1 MTRTI
6 LARYEHGALHPLE
19 PVEVP
24 EGATVEVTIV
34 TEGWKRRLETLLGRT
49 RARTGDL
56 PPDEIEAEITQAA
69 AEVKAERLGS
79 A

>member
-6 LARYEHGALHPLE
+6 LARYEHGALRLLE

-34 TEGWKRRLETLLGRT
+34 TEGWSRRMQALLERVRD
-49 RARTGDL
+49 RADDL
-56 PPDEIEAEITQAA
+56 EPDDVEAEITAAA
-69 AEVKAERLGS
+69 AEVKAERLRS

>member
-34 TEGWKRRLETLLGRT
+34 TEGWKRRMQTLLDRT
-49 RARTGDL
+49 RAQSGDVA
-56 PPDEIEAEITQAA
+56 PDEIEAEITEAA
-69 AEVKAERLGS
+69 AEVKAERLRS